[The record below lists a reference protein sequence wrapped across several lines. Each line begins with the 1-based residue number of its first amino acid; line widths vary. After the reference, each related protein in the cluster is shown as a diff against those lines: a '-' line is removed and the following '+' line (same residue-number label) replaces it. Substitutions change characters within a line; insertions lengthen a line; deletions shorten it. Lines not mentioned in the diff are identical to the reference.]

1 VKSLLTAGLYRREPG
16 GQAVYPRPLQ
26 DPLPIWAGVGG
37 APAYFVRAGMLGL
50 PLKVAIIGGEPRRFH
65 PLNALLDCV
74 ERRRCNQNVMRSSSG
89 LGIDHEVGTKMRGM
103 GQLAVVDFDD
113 ANE

>member
-1 VKSLLTAGLYRREPG
+1 
-16 GQAVYPRPLQ
+16 
-26 DPLPIWAGVGG
+26 
-37 APAYFVRAGMLGL
+37 MLGL
-50 PLKVAIIGGEPRRFH
+50 PRKVAIIGGEPRRFH

-74 ERRRCNQNVMRSSSG
+74 ERRRCNQNVMSSSSGRLLDSGSRISG